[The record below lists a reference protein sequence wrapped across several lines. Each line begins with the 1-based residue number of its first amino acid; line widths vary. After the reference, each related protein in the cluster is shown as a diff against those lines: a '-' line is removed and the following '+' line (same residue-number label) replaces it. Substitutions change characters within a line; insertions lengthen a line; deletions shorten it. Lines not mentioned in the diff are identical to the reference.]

1 MSLGTTIQ
9 EPFLDRSGAPVA
21 VKPAAVARLRAA
33 LGGPSVAQGEPGYE
47 ARRAI
52 WNAMID
58 RRPALIATCRDAAD
72 VQACVRFAN
81 EQGVALAV
89 RGGGHNIGGRALV
102 EGSLLVDFSARRDVR
117 LDVAAREVVA
127 GPGALLGD
135 LDRATVPHGWVV
147 PSGIVSETG
156 LAGLTL
162 GGGFGWLSR
171 RWGLTCDHLIGAE
184 IVTAAGER
192 LEVDE
197 RTEPELLWAL
207 RGGGGG
213 FAIVT
218 SFRYAARAMRPTVVA
233 GPIFHAPEAVAEAAQ
248 RFRAE
253 TAEAP
258 EELGSLL
265 RLGAAPPAPFLPKE
279 IHGRPIAVTIL
290 CHSGEGESVESDLAP
305 FRGHP
310 GGVADLVQPRP
321 FEAFQAMFDAG
332 EPKGK
337 RNYWKSEYVTAL
349 DDETL
354 AILLDAHR
362 RLPTASANLK
372 VFSLGGAVAR
382 VPADATSAAHRD
394 ARYIVVVSTSWDEA
408 AGDEVNVGWVRDTWS
423 RVHARSG
430 RGGYVNFLTDDR
442 SEEEARSSLAG
453 VDLDRLA
460 AVRRRWD
467 PEGVLGGGAA

>member
-1 MSLGTTIQ
+1 MTTETVLPQ
-9 EPFLDRSGAPVA
+9 PFVDLAGAPVE
-21 VKPAAVARLRAA
+21 PPSGDLAALRAA
-33 LGGPSVAQGEPGYE
+33 LRDRTLAPGEPGYE
-47 ARRAI
+47 ESRRI

-58 RRPALIATCRDAAD
+58 RRPALIARCDAAAD
-72 VQACVRFAN
+72 VQAVVRFAATH
-81 EQGVALAV
+81 GVALGV

-102 EGSLLVDFSARRDVR
+102 EGSLLVDFSGRREVR
-117 LDVAAREVVA
+117 LDEATGEVVA

-135 LDRATVPHGWVV
+135 LDRATAPRGWVV

-184 IVTAAGER
+184 VVTAAGER
-192 LEVDE
+192 LEIDE
-197 RTEPELLWAL
+197 RRHPDLFWAL

-218 SFRYAARAMRPTVVA
+218 SFRFAARRMQPTVVA
-233 GPIFHAPEAVAEAAQ
+233 GPLFHRPEATAAAAE
-248 RFRAE
+248 RFRSR
-253 TAEAP
+253 TLEAP

-265 RLGAAPPAPFLPKE
+265 RLGAAPPAPFLPE
-279 IHGRPIAVTIL
+279 ELHGRPVAVTIL
-290 CHSGEGESVESDLAP
+290 CHGGEAGPAARALAP
-305 FRGHP
+305 FREGE
-310 GGVADLVQPRP
+310 GIAADLVQPRP

-354 AILLDAHR
+354 AILLEAHG
-362 RLPTASANLK
+362 RLPSPSANIK

-382 VPADATSAAHRD
+382 VPAGATAAAHRD
-394 ARYIVVVSTSWDEA
+394 ARYIVVLASSWDDPA
-408 AGDEVNVGWVRDTWS
+408 ADAANIGWVREAWS

-442 SEEEARSSLAG
+442 TAEEARASLEG
-453 VDLDRLA
+453 VDLARLR
-460 AVRRRWD
+460 AVRRTWD
-467 PEGVLGGGAA
+467 PAGLLGGGV

>member
-1 MSLGTTIQ
+1 MNVTTAA
-9 EPFLDRSGAPVA
+9 ETFLDRAGEPVE
-21 VKPAAVARLRAA
+21 VPERDLARLRAS
-33 LGGPSVAQGEPGYE
+33 LVQGSVARDEAGYE
-47 ARRAI
+47 PARRI
-52 WNAMID
+52 WNAMIE
-58 RRPALIATCRDAAD
+58 RRPALIARCHDAAD
-72 VQACVRFAN
+72 AQACVRFAT
-81 EQGVALAV
+81 EHGIALGV

-102 EGSLLVDFSARRDVR
+102 AGSLLVDFSARRDVR
-117 LDVAAREVVA
+117 LDAAAGEVVA

-135 LDRATVPHGWVV
+135 LDRATVRHGWVV

-171 RWGLTCDHLIGAE
+171 RWGLTCDHLLGAE
-184 IVTAAGER
+184 VVTAAGER
-192 LEVDE
+192 LEVDS
-197 RTEPELLWAL
+197 RNHPDLLWAL

-218 SFRYAARAMRPTVVA
+218 SFRYSARRMRPSVLA
-233 GPIFHAPEAVAEAAQ
+233 GPIFHAPESTAAAAA
-248 RFRAE
+248 RFRARSE
-253 TAEAP
+253 EAP

-265 RLGAAPPAPFLPKE
+265 RLGAAPPAPFLPQE

-290 CHSGEGESVESDLAP
+290 SHSGENGALEADVAP

-310 GGVADLVQPRP
+310 GVVADLVQPRP

-349 DDETL
+349 DDEIL

-362 RLPTASANLK
+362 RLPTASANIK

-382 VPADATSAAHRD
+382 VPASESAAAHRD
-394 ARYIVVVSTSWDEA
+394 ARYIVVVSTSWDDPA
-408 AGDEVNVGWVRDTWS
+408 ADDENVGWVRDAWT

-442 SEEEARSSLAG
+442 SEDEARASRAG
-453 VDLDRLA
+453 VDLDRLTE
-460 AVRRRWD
+460 VRRRWD
-467 PEGVLGGGAA
+467 PTGLLGAGG